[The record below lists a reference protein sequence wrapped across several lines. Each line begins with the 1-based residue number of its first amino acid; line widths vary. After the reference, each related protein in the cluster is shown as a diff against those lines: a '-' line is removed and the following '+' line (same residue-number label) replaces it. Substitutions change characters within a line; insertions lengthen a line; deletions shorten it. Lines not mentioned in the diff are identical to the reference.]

1 MEIRQYQAETVSE
14 CLSRI
19 KAELGSKAMIISVN
33 ENKGPTVPRSKRFEV
48 TAMPPEEED
57 DVPVQNEP
65 QLKLSPEKI
74 LERLYAGHSKVTG
87 VEYTPP
93 RPAPHPEPRPSRARS
108 VLPAQPEYREPP
120 SPPAAEAL
128 ELTDLLVDD
137 LEGTAPEDGELS
149 DELRDLARYFLDIG
163 VNREITSEMIWR
175 VSRRFK
181 PSQLGNRERVREYL
195 AGLINSNVRC
205 DGALVGLKRGRKRN
219 VALIGPTGVGKTT
232 TIAKIATELTAREV
246 SVGLIVLDNF
256 RVGAV
261 DQLRKFATTI
271 DVPLLMATNDLELRK
286 VHRVLSSKQVILI
299 DTAGQNPHDQ
309 AAMDRLFT
317 MISVVPDLEKHLV
330 LSANT
335 KERDLQAFTE
345 IYLGRGF
352 SNLIFTKLDESLTY
366 GGLLN
371 TYFQSEKPFSYFGV
385 GQRVPDDLLTA
396 SSSKLAELLLM

>member
-1 MEIRQYQAETVSE
+1 MEIRQYQAESVSE
-14 CLSRI
+14 CLSKI

-48 TAMPPEEED
+48 TAAPPEDED
-57 DVPVQNEP
+57 DEQMEVTPP
-65 QLKLSPEKI
+65 LKLSPEKI
-74 LERLYAGHSKVTG
+74 LENLYAGHSKVTG

-93 RPAPHPEPRPSRARS
+93 RTRPETKPVKRQNTPK
-108 VLPAQPEYREPP
+108 QPEYREPP
-120 SPPAAEAL
+120 SPPPAEAL
-128 ELTDLLVDD
+128 EMTNLLVDD
-137 LEGTAPEDGELS
+137 LEGTTLDDGELT
-149 DELRDLARYFLDIG
+149 DDLRDLARYFLDIG
-163 VNREITSEMIWR
+163 VNREITSELVWR

-181 PSQLGNRERVREYL
+181 PAQQDNRERVREYL
-195 AGLINSNVRC
+195 AGLLNSNVRC
-205 DGALVGLKRGRKRN
+205 DGALVGLKRGKKRN

-232 TIAKIATELTAREV
+232 TIAKIATELTAKDI

-299 DTAGQNPHDQ
+299 DTAGQNPHDHPS
-309 AAMDRLFT
+309 MERLFT
-317 MISVVPDLEKHLV
+317 MISAVPDLERHLV

-345 IYLGRGF
+345 IYMQRGF

-385 GQRVPDDLLTA
+385 GQRVPDDLMTA